1 MPPSSSTWLFAVDFH
16 LMRLMSTYWITFFY
30 RWNPL
35 CQPTVVALGTGWK
48 SRLAKRSYCPLLL
61 RSSSSNLLSVIQKYV
76 DIHLLLPLVK
86 FLTGWEENSR
96 ADSEEQRGTYK
107 LDRLNKIF
115 WFVLRCEWFR
125 ITLSAS
131 PSFPLHIA
139 CASSRILWLPFSSS
153 WYGYVFYTFPPHIYV
168 SCGWSFATSEQSYS
182 AIHVIIGPW
191 LVFRTL
197 YFLYPVKILSPPPQ
211 KLLT

>member
-1 MPPSSSTWLFAVDFH
+1 MSCIANIPYIRFSRTSATGSLSLFSMPPSSSTWLFAVDFH

-48 SRLAKRSYCPLLL
+48 SRLAKRSCCPLLL
-61 RSSSSNLLSVIQKYV
+61 RSSSSNLLSVIQEYV

-125 ITLSAS
+125 IHS
-131 PSFPLHIA
+131 PSRVLLRASYGYHFPL
-139 CASSRILWLPFSSS
+139 LDMVPFSIPSRPIFMCLGLWTVLQCYS
-153 WYGYVFYTFPPHIYV
+153 CDYWSLIGFQNFVFSVP
-168 SCGWSFATSEQSYS
+168 
-182 AIHVIIGPW
+182 
-191 LVFRTL
+191 
-197 YFLYPVKILSPPPQ
+197 
-211 KLLT
+211 